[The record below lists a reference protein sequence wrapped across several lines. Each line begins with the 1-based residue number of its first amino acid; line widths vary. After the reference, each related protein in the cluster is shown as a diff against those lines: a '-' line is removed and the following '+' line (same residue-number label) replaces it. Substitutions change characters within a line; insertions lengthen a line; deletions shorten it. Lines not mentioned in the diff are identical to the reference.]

1 MSQGLGIYK
10 YSDMVEGLPGDP
22 SMLVQL
28 KVETGWN
35 LYPL

>member
-10 YSDMVEGLPGDP
+10 YSDIVECLPGDL
-22 SMLVQL
+22 STQVQL